1 MRAAHGFDQ
10 ISMVVGGDHPP
21 YHRPMHSQIATEDT
35 RTLTV
40 VLPEADWRA
49 LRQAEPDAVG
59 WIQQQIRT
67 RLSTRASSAPIELA
81 DDEY

>member
-1 MRAAHGFDQ
+1 MLVFGN
-10 ISMVVGGDHPP
+10 VLP
-21 YHRPMHSQIATEDT
+21 YARRMHHTAVDET

-49 LRQAEPDAVG
+49 LRAAEPDAVG
-59 WIQQQIRT
+59 WIQQQIRS
-67 RLSTRASSAPIELA
+67 RLAGGHAPASGPDGSDI

>member
-1 MRAAHGFDQ
+1 MRAAHGSDQ
-10 ISMVVGGDHPP
+10 ISMVVARRRGA
-21 YHRPMHSQIATEDT
+21 YHRRMHSHIATEDT

-67 RLSTRASSAPIELA
+67 RLSSRASSAPIELA
-81 DDEY
+81 DEDY

>member
-1 MRAAHGFDQ
+1 MQHTA
-10 ISMVVGGDHPP
+10 I
-21 YHRPMHSQIATEDT
+21 EET

-49 LRQAEPDAVG
+49 LRAAEPDAVG

-67 RLSTRASSAPIELA
+67 RLSTRAPQTGGQAGPDI
-81 DDEY
+81 DDDY

>member
-10 ISMVVGGDHPP
+10 NSMVVSRRRSP
-21 YHRPMHSQIATEDT
+21 YHRPMHSHIATEDT

-49 LRQAEPDAVG
+49 LRQAEPDALG
-59 WIQQQIRT
+59 WIQQQIRA
-67 RLSTRASSAPIELA
+67 RLSTRAASAPIELA
-81 DDEY
+81 DEDY

>member
-1 MRAAHGFDQ
+1 MGPIRFLWASH
-10 ISMVVGGDHPP
+10 HRCRP
-21 YHRPMHSQIATEDT
+21 YHRPMHSHLATEDT

-40 VLPEADWRA
+40 VLPESDWRA

-67 RLSTRASSAPIELA
+67 RLSARPTRSAPGPIELA
-81 DDEY
+81 DEDY

>member
-1 MRAAHGFDQ
+1 MRAAHGSDQ
-10 ISMVVGGDHPP
+10 ISMVVARRRRSYD
-21 YHRPMHSQIATEDT
+21 RRMHSHIATEDT

-59 WIQQQIRT
+59 WIQQQIRA
-67 RLSTRASSAPIELA
+67 RLTCRASSAPIELA
-81 DDEY
+81 DEDY

>member
-1 MRAAHGFDQ
+1 MRAAHGSDQ
-10 ISMVVGGDHPP
+10 ISMVVSRCRRP
-21 YHRPMHSQIATEDT
+21 YHRPMHSHIATEDT

-67 RLSTRASSAPIELA
+67 RLSTRPAAGPIELA
-81 DDEY
+81 DEDY